1 MTSRIRT
8 TTATT
13 VALLLLASQA
23 SAARL
28 SGTVSCKGARDNS
41 DAVVYID
48 AIADKTFQ
56 PPSASVSIDQR
67 QLAFVPHVVAVQ
79 TGTQVEFL
87 NSDPFLHNV
96 FSPDSCCDKFNLG
109 SWPQGQKKS
118 YTFKKQCVATLL
130 CNVHPEMEGFVVA
143 VPTPYFAVTDKAG
156 KWSIQDVPP
165 GKYTLK
171 VWHPK
176 LKGTSK
182 TVEVSGDTTTDFEIV
197 R

>member
-1 MTSRIRT
+1 MTTRMRT
-8 TTATT
+8 AAAMFA
-13 VALLLLASQA
+13 VLLFASH
-23 SAARL
+23 AAAAKL
-28 SGTVSCKGARDNS
+28 SGTVTCKGARDNS

-48 AIADKTFQ
+48 AIAGKTFQ
-56 PPSASVSIDQR
+56 PPTAAVNVDQK

-79 TGTQVEFL
+79 AGTPVEFL

-96 FSPDSCCDKFNLG
+96 FSPDACCDKFNLG

-118 YTFKKQCVATLL
+118 YTFKKECVATLL

-143 VPTPYFAVTDKAG
+143 VPTPYFAVTDKTG
-156 KWSIQDVPP
+156 KWSIPDVPA

-182 TVEVSGDTTTDFEIV
+182 SVEVTADTTADFEIT

>member
-1 MTSRIRT
+1 MTTRIQ
-8 TTATT
+8 TAA
-13 VALLLLASQA
+13 ALIAVFLFASHA
-23 SAARL
+23 GAAKL
-28 SGTVSCKGARDNS
+28 SGTVTCKGARDNS

-48 AIADKTFQ
+48 AIAGKTFQ
-56 PPSASVSIDQR
+56 PPTAAVSVDQK

-79 TGTQVEFL
+79 TGTPVEFL

-96 FSPDSCCDKFNLG
+96 FSPDACCDKFNLG
-109 SWPQGQKKS
+109 SWPQGQKKA
-118 YTFKKQCVATLL
+118 YTFKKECVATLL

-143 VPTPYFAVTDKAG
+143 VPTPYFAVTDKTG
-156 KWSIQDVPP
+156 KWSIPDVPA

-182 TVEVSGDTTTDFEIV
+182 SVDVTADTTTDFEIT